1 MAFSPTHGRLDIAY
15 VQSPVLGH
23 GLEREKV
30 EICYKHDLVS
40 ASKDFQ
46 NIGKQR
52 WVHGTTLY
60 INYNKNQIKATIA
73 DT

>member
-30 EICYKHDLVS
+30 GICYKRDLVS
-40 ASKDFQ
+40 ASKRFSKYWET
-46 NIGKQR
+46 NVSS
-52 WVHGTTLY
+52 WHNTVHQL
-60 INYNKNQIKATIA
+60 
-73 DT
+73 